1 VVTRPGPAGRA
12 AGTAAGRPAGSPS
25 TGAPADD
32 GPKQAPTGGD
42 SKQAGA
48 AGGPT
53 TAAAAGGST
62 TASAADG
69 PTTAPAARGSTPT
82 PAGADTAAAPEGRAA
97 RTRSAL
103 HRTAPW
109 WVVLLV
115 GALALVGLVGSAVL
129 LARPDDAAVRASAV
143 EAAERYTALLTSYDA
158 ATLEEDVARVRA
170 VSTDGFADEYAE
182 TIDSLRDQIT
192 GQSTVSVGTVVG
204 AGLEA
209 VEGDTATVLVAVDQ
223 ALTAQ
228 GQGARTE
235 ANRVR
240 MTLVRQGGSW
250 RVSAVERL

>member
-32 GPKQAPTGGD
+32 GPKQAPTGGT
-42 SKQAGA
+42 GLLRV
-48 AGGPT
+48 
-53 TAAAAGGST
+53 AAGGST